1 MKTLTDKMIYQ
12 SIIDNTIADIDK
24 EYLINWAQ
32 NKINQIDRK
41 ATRAK
46 VANSSISIES
56 DPLMEAIL
64 EATSDEYFE
73 PIAEIASRIQG
84 EDVTFNK
91 VAYRLNAATKTNP
104 PLMTKEK
111 ILYSSPGEKDFH
123 WVVGYKRINK

>member
-46 VANSSISIES
+46 VTNSSISIES

-91 VAYRLNAATKTNP
+91 VAYRLNAATKINP
-104 PLMTKEK
+104 PLMAKEK
-111 ILYSSPGEKDFH
+111 ILYSSPGEKGFH
-123 WVVGYKRINK
+123 WVVGYKRIN